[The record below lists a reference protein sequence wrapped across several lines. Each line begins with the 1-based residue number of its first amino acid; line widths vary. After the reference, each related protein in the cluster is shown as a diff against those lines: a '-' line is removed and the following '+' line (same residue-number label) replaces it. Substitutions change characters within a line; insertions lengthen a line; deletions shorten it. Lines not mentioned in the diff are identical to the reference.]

1 MGKYILDEERLKSV
15 EENYKRIL
23 ESVKECAVKAGRSEK
38 CRAPYVRNQNG

>member
-23 ESVKECAVKAGRSEK
+23 ESVKECAVKAGRSEN
-38 CRAPYVRNQNG
+38 AVRLM